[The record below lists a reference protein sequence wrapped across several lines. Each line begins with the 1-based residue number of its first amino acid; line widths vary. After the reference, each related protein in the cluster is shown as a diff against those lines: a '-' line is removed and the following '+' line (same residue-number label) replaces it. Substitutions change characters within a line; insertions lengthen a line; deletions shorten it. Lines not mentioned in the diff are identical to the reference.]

1 MFPLCRDQHYP
12 FRFHFIFVHFSL
24 LKGKTIKY
32 ETNMKGKR
40 NDVTTTLHCLF
51 DGVSGGVL
59 KKKLA
64 ILVFFGILVF
74 CFGCAALA

>member
-1 MFPLCRDQHYP
+1 
-12 FRFHFIFVHFSL
+12 
-24 LKGKTIKY
+24 
-32 ETNMKGKR
+32 MKGKR

>member
-1 MFPLCRDQHYP
+1 
-12 FRFHFIFVHFSL
+12 
-24 LKGKTIKY
+24 
-32 ETNMKGKR
+32 MKGKR
-40 NDVTTTLHCLF
+40 SDVTATQHCLF
-51 DGVSGGVL
+51 DGVERGVL